1 MDASS
6 SGFSPWDHSLPA
18 RPALYPRDVAL
29 WPSKAEITGDL
40 PLSPMILTWTGFL
53 EKAHGAETVFH

>member
-6 SGFSPWDHSLPA
+6 SGFSPWDHSLHAP
-18 RPALYPRDVAL
+18 PRILVML
-29 WPSKAEITGDL
+29 PSGL
-40 PLSPMILTWTGFL
+40 PRQRSQVIYLCSPMILTWTGFL